1 MCACAYAQII
11 NDMARQEI
19 WIRLQDDLNRAYS
32 VLRSLIDNEGRV
44 SGLDMDSC
52 RLLFRRISEIKDNK
66 SLQIEFDDLP
76 DNEKHGR
83 AKKMLD
89 CLMQYHLC
97 GGRVEDYDSDRE
109 LAKMRQYAK
118 KVNSLDTE
126 MQKWEKDFSRLIYDV
141 EMFIIEYCQQEGK
154 NTKKTR
160 TQKKD
165 KNTDFRNCI
174 QCKDKEKLIE
184 RLHELI
190 DGKQGCD
197 VGYVLL
203 KCRIDGLITRNPKEE
218 EMKSEFPSV
227 NYNSS
232 VKNYLTEDS
241 LSDNGKVA
249 RAGQIVIFD
258 N

>member
-97 GGRVEDYDSDRE
+97 GGRVEDYDPDRE

-126 MQKWEKDFSRLIYDV
+126 MQKWEKDFSGLIYDIEV
-141 EMFIIEYCQQEGK
+141 FVVGYCNDDSGSGRNEPQQYPKELLKMFKNDVSLIEKLKRENGGRKTVAGMIKIWSKEGK
-154 NTKKTR
+154 CVNLKDCNKKLLAR
-160 TQKKD
+160 L
-165 KNTDFRNCI
+165 
-174 QCKDKEKLIE
+174 LIE
-184 RLHELI
+184 NGIVEARNSNI
-190 DGKQGCD
+190 DDD
-197 VGYVLL
+197 VESY
-203 KCRIDGLITRNPKEE
+203 RH
-218 EMKSEFPSV
+218 SF
-227 NYNSS
+227 
-232 VKNYLTEDS
+232 
-241 LSDNGKVA
+241 
-249 RAGQIVIFD
+249 
-258 N
+258 